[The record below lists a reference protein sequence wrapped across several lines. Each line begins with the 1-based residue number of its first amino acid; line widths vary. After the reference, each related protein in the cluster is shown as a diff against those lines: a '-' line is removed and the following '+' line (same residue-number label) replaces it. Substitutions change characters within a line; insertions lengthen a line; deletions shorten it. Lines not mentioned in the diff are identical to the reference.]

1 MKRRS
6 EDLYKRSNFPLGF
19 TRSFGNAMGTRSSWR
34 PQVLTGG
41 ELRGRLLSKAL
52 RSFGIENRKGGEFPM
67 NPNNIHSLCHR
78 ALNDLGLK
86 FNTHLGHSCG
96 TVPAH
101 LGGINILRG
110 IEQEKKKKKEK
121 GLSSEHTQRYRDHS
135 GKPHLDD
142 RPEGPKG
149 TLSQPLLAP
158 EAGGWAGPQRGAE
171 SPRSSKA

>member
-19 TRSFGNAMGTRSSWR
+19 TRSFGNAMGTRGSWR

-52 RSFGIENRKGGEFPM
+52 RSFGTENRKGGEFPM

-78 ALNDLGLK
+78 ALNDLGPK

-101 LGGINILRG
+101 LSGINILRG
-110 IEQEKKKKKEK
+110 IEQEKRKKRKRR
-121 GLSSEHTQRYRDHS
+121 SSQHTRRYRDHS

-149 TLSQPLLAP
+149 TLLQPLLAP
-158 EAGGWAGPQRGAE
+158 EAD